1 MAEEKTMFDNLAEEI
16 NTMNDIPEEAKQ
28 KILANIMK
36 AKDEPVNMLI
46 TGPTG
51 CGKSSTINAMFNMEV
66 AKVGVGVDPE
76 TMEIKDYQL
85 GNLRIYDSPG
95 LGDGK
100 ERDIAHAKKITELLH
115 RRDADGNALIDLVLV
130 IVDGSTRDLGT
141 TYELIENVIIPALG
155 EERNSRLLIAVNQ
168 ADVAMKGYHWDKVN
182 CCPDS
187 VLTEFL
193 NDKVRSIKER
203 ILTNTGVHVDPIFY
217 SAGYKEEGV
226 AQDPPYNLSKLMLYI
241 LRAIPAKKRLV
252 VIEQSNRDE
261 QMWRKSDE
269 LEDYQM
275 EIKKSLGESICEGI
289 ENGSEIGGDIGG
301 AIGGVFGSVGEKVG
315 SAVGKVI
322 GGAIGAIGAIGDFL
336 GGLLWH

>member
-1 MAEEKTMFDNLAEEI
+1 MAEKRTMFDNLAEEI
-16 NTMNDIPEEAKQ
+16 NTMTDIPEEAKQ
-28 KILANIMK
+28 KLLANIMK
-36 AKDEPVNMLI
+36 AKDEPVNLLI

-100 ERDIAHAKKITELLH
+100 DRDIAHAKKITELLH
-115 RRDADGNALIDLVLV
+115 RKDSNGNALIDLVLV

-155 EERNSRLLIAVNQ
+155 EERNNRLLIAINQ
-168 ADVAMKGYHWDKVN
+168 ADVAMKGKHWDDVN
-182 CCPDS
+182 CCPDN
-187 VLTEFL
+187 VLIDFL
-193 NDKVRSIKER
+193 NDKVCSIKKR
-203 ILTNTGVHVDPIFY
+203 ILANTGVHVDPIFY
-217 SAGYKEEGV
+217 SAGYKEEGI
-226 AQDPPYNLSKLMLYI
+226 AQAPPYNLSKLMLYI

-261 QMWRKSDE
+261 QMWKKSDE
-269 LEDYQM
+269 LEDYQK
-275 EIKKSLGESICEGI
+275 EIKKSLSESICDGI
-289 ENGSEIGGDIGG
+289 DTGSEIGGNIGG
-301 AIGGVFGSVGEKVG
+301 AIGSIFGSTGEKIG
-315 SAVGKVI
+315 NAVGKVI
-322 GGAIGAIGAIGDFL
+322 GAVVGGIGGFL
-336 GGLLWH
+336 GGLFGR